1 MRERCRGFISVKK
14 KRVQPGGLTDE
25 RVKKSRKAVLA
36 TTYQLLTESGLSGVS
51 VDEVSRRSG
60 VAKTTIYRHWP
71 SRESLL
77 MDACSQMSARPQVP
91 DTGSLRGDLESFA
104 SAVAERLTQPWST
117 VMPSVID
124 AAERDKSLAKLQAEI
139 HGQMRGA
146 LVEVIEQAQKR
157 GEIPRDQ
164 DPREMA
170 ASILGPLLYR
180 RFFSRE
186 PLDSAFAR
194 RVVERALR
202 KAAD

>member
-1 MRERCRGFISVKK
+1 VKK
-14 KRVQPGGLTDE
+14 KRASPARPTDE
-25 RVKKSRKAVLA
+25 RVEKSKKAVLA
-36 TTYQLLTESGLSGVS
+36 TTYELLTESGLSGVS

-71 SRESLL
+71 SRTSLL

-91 DTGSLRGDLESFA
+91 DTGSLRGDLEAFA
-104 SAVAERLTQPWST
+104 SAVAERLKQPWST

-124 AAERDKSLAKLQAEI
+124 AAERDKTLAKLQSEI

-146 LVEVIEQAQKR
+146 LLAVIEQAQKR
-157 GEIPRDQ
+157 GEISSDQ
-164 DPREMA
+164 DPREMV

-186 PLDSAFAR
+186 LLDSAFAK

-202 KAAD
+202 KSG